1 MKNVVEFSARV
12 SQLLQRSQSAYG
24 IWNQFSTQYMK
35 YTPEQKANG
44 YKKLI
49 TALQHPDDDFLYR
62 GTMGNAEL
70 QHAVETGYL
79 GNDLYRSG
87 KRSCIDLPSYIR
99 DNDSVYFLS
108 ATECQYTAKPYAS
121 GLHFP
126 CRGFIIVLGLP
137 KVITMPRTLLQLN
150 EKAFLDYDDTELGG
164 SQSISSG
171 NGGTKRNPITSMT
184 AANNETTI
192 VATEKNWHP
201 TLATDIYKI
210 VEVCGPGKIVGR
222 VMEFAKPM
230 LLDQISNPDFKKRQL
245 SIEIVLNCDDN
256 MDSVIEKGVQEKI
269 FSPDHRFLTL
279 ADANAIDKTGM
290 LDQYI
295 EDDGGMLNTIR
306 IKQVPRHIPVGNQKM
321 LQEYMEQRLH
331 ETQIFT
337 NMRNISK

>member
-24 IWNQFSTQYMK
+24 IWNQFSAQYIK
-35 YTPEQKANG
+35 YSPEQKANG
-44 YKKLI
+44 YKKLVA
-49 TALQHPDDDFLYR
+49 ALHHPDDDFLYR

-70 QHAVETGYL
+70 QNTVEAGYL
-79 GNDLYRSG
+79 GNDSYRSG
-87 KRSCIDLPSYIR
+87 KRASIDLPGYIR
-99 DNDSVYFLS
+99 DNDSIYFLS

-121 GLHFP
+121 GQHFP

-150 EKAFLDYDDTELGG
+150 EKAFHDYDDAALA
-164 SQSISSG
+164 SSDSIASG
-171 NGGTKRNPITSMT
+171 NGGSKRSPITSMT
-184 AANNETTI
+184 ATNNETTI

-222 VMEFAKPM
+222 LMEFAKPM
-230 LLDQISNPDFKKRQL
+230 LLDQISNPDFKKRQF
-245 SIEIVLNCDDN
+245 SIEIVLNCDDV
-256 MDSVIEKGVQEKI
+256 MDSVIEKGVREKI
-269 FSPDHRFLTL
+269 FSPNHRFLTL
-279 ADANAIDKTGM
+279 EDAKAIEKTGM
-290 LDQYI
+290 LDLYI
-295 EDDGGMLNTIR
+295 EDDGGMLNTLR
-306 IKQVPRHIPVGNQKM
+306 IKEVPRHIPVGNQKM
-321 LQEYMEQRLH
+321 LQEYMEQRLQ